1 MKTFATKVG
10 RLILVIIVVTFLTQL
25 LTSLVPG
32 SLDEILAPFSTAAQR
47 AEIRKD
53 IGLNENFFVR
63 YGKWLGNF
71 AQGDMGKV
79 YTGPQT
85 SSPVSTNI
93 KRALPISL
101 ELMGWAQ
108 LIALGV
114 AIPLGVLCA
123 YRSGKLIDRLISS
136 LSFGFLA
143 LPGFALAILLA
154 YYLGAKAKILPALG
168 YQPWGAG
175 AWQHL
180 RTMIIP
186 AVSLAMGQLAVY
198 TRLLRTDLITTL
210 QADFVAMAKAKG
222 LKPARILW
230 RHALRPSSLTLLTV
244 VGLQTGAL
252 IGTAVVVEVIFNIP
266 GMGSLIGAA
275 ISTRQY
281 VELQSAVAVVAILFV
296 LVNFVVDYI
305 YTLLDPRIRGE

>member
-1 MKTFATKVG
+1 VKTLLVKVG

-25 LTSLVPG
+25 LTSFVPG
-32 SLDEILAPFSTAAQR
+32 SLDQVLAPFSTPAQR
-47 AEIRKD
+47 EGIRKD

-71 AQGDMGKV
+71 AHGDMGKR

-85 SSPVSTNI
+85 STSVGAQV

-108 LIALGV
+108 LIALGL
-114 AIPLGVLCA
+114 AIPLAVLCA
-123 YRSGKLIDRLISS
+123 YRAGGVIDRLVSG

-143 LPGFALAILLA
+143 LPGFALSLILA
-154 YYLGAKAKILPALG
+154 YYLGAKARILPALG
-168 YQPWGAG
+168 YAPWGDGVWA
-175 AWQHL
+175 HL

-222 LKPARILW
+222 LRPARILW

-252 IGTAVVVEVIFNIP
+252 IGTAVVVEVIFGIP
-266 GMGSLIGAA
+266 GMGLLIGTA

-281 VELQSAVAVVAILFV
+281 VELQSEVAVVAILFV

-305 YTLLDPRIRGE
+305 YTLLDPRIRNG

>member
-1 MKTFATKVG
+1 VKTLLVKVG

-25 LTSLVPG
+25 LTSFVPG
-32 SLDEILAPFSTAAQR
+32 RLDEILAPFSTSAQR

-53 IGLNENFFVR
+53 VGLNENFFER

-71 AQGDMGKV
+71 AHGDMGKR
-79 YTGPQT
+79 YTGAQT
-85 SSPVSTNI
+85 YTSVGTEV

-108 LIALGV
+108 LIAIAL
-114 AIPLGVLCA
+114 AIPIGILCA
-123 YRSGKLIDRLISS
+123 YRAGKFVDRLISG

-143 LPGFALAILLA
+143 LPGFALSLLLA
-154 YYLGAKAKILPALG
+154 YYVGAKLQWLPTLG

-175 AWQHL
+175 IWQHV

-186 AVSLAMGQLAVY
+186 SVSLAMGQLAVY
-198 TRLLRTDLITTL
+198 ARLLRTDLITTL
-210 QADFVAMAKAKG
+210 QQDFVAMAKAKG

-244 VGLQTGAL
+244 IGLQTGAL
-252 IGTAVVVEVIFNIP
+252 IGTAVVVEVIFGIP
-266 GMGSLIGAA
+266 GMGSLIAYA
-275 ISTRQY
+275 ISQRQY
-281 VELQSAVAVVAILFV
+281 VELQSEVAVVAILFV
-296 LVNFVVDYI
+296 LVNFLVDYI
-305 YTLLDPRIRGE
+305 YTLLDPRIRSG

>member
-1 MKTFATKVG
+1 VKTLAVKVG

-25 LTSLVPG
+25 LTSFVPG
-32 SLDEILAPFSTAAQR
+32 SLDQILAPFSTPAQR
-47 AEIRKD
+47 ASIRKD
-53 IGLNENFFVR
+53 IGLNDNFFVR

-71 AQGDMGKV
+71 AHGDMGKR
-79 YTGPQT
+79 YTGAQT
-85 SSPVSTNI
+85 STSVGAQV

-108 LIALGV
+108 LIALGL
-114 AIPLGVLCA
+114 AIPLAILCA
-123 YRSGKLIDRLISS
+123 YRAGGVIDRLVSGI
-136 LSFGFLA
+136 SFGFLA
-143 LPGFALAILLA
+143 LPGFALALLLA

-168 YQPWGAG
+168 YAPWGDGIWA
-175 AWQHL
+175 HL

-186 AVSLAMGQLAVY
+186 SVSLAMGQLAVY

-210 QADFVAMAKAKG
+210 QSDFVAMAKAKG

-252 IGTAVVVEVIFNIP
+252 IGTAVVVEVIFGIP
-266 GMGSLIGAA
+266 GMGLLIGSA

-281 VELQSAVAVVAILFV
+281 VELQSEVAVVAILFV
-296 LVNFVVDYI
+296 LVNFFVDYI
-305 YTLLDPRIRGE
+305 YTVLDPRIRNG